1 MHIRKTPSPKARR
14 EFFIGMGADDHFPE
28 GNSWLQNVT
37 VWEEHVTLR
46 RQHTCSMPVDIPETR
61 NGLAWQP

>member
-1 MHIRKTPSPKARR
+1 VSARRRKTYIRKTPSPKARR

-37 VWEEHVTLR
+37 VWEELIALR
-46 RQHTCSMPVDIPETR
+46 RQHTLQYAD
-61 NGLAWQP
+61 A

>member
-1 MHIRKTPSPKARR
+1 
-14 EFFIGMGADDHFPE
+14 MGADDHFPE

-46 RQHTCSMPVDIPETR
+46 RQHVRSIALEYS
-61 NGLAWQP
+61 

>member
-1 MHIRKTPSPKARR
+1 
-14 EFFIGMGADDHFPE
+14 MGADDHFPE

-46 RQHTCSMPVDIPETR
+46 RQHMRSMPTDVHETR
-61 NGLAWQP
+61 NRAAWQP